1 MCLGA
6 IFGHARRA
14 FFTQRAERKPR
25 LPDSTTNL
33 CHEEMKWPLGN
44 AVSPLRKI
52 LCDESQAIFAAWA
65 AQENK
70 QSY

>member
-6 IFGHARRA
+6 IIGHARRA
-14 FFTQRAERKPR
+14 FFMQRAERKPR
-25 LPDSTTNL
+25 LPASDDQFIY
-33 CHEEMKWPLGN
+33 EEMKRPAGQRRIP
-44 AVSPLRKI
+44 STQI